1 MVKKRR
7 GMSKKGLELEMIGWW
22 IMGLAVLVLVI
33 LGIVV
38 LTGKG
43 IGAMEYMKK
52 IFGLG

>member
-22 IMGLAVLVLVI
+22 ILGLAVLVLVI
-33 LGIVV
+33 LGISV

-43 IGAMEYMKK
+43 TEAINYIKK
-52 IFGLG
+52 IFGFG